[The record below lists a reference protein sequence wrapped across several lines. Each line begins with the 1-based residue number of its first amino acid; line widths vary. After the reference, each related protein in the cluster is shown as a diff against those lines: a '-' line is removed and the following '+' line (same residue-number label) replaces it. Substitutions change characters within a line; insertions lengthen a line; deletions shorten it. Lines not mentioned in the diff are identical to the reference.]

1 MAKENLNET
10 FSKLVSAANKAIK
23 DVIETVGDAVEESPA
38 VAKQSWE
45 DLAARG
51 QRIASKWADGKPEK
65 DGSGPIETLRSN
77 IESQLES
84 MPRRARERTFQTLS
98 HLAGVVDD
106 LTNLGHY
113 HDAAPD
119 HGATLAGHGLRP
131 VYGPMSIRRAAGT
144 SRATESPIGSYRRLV
159 RQRRYDEL

>member
-23 DVIETVGDAVEESPA
+23 DVIETVGDAVEESP
-38 VAKQSWE
+38 VVKKQSWE
-45 DLAARG
+45 ELAARG
-51 QRIASKWADGKPEK
+51 QRIATKWADGKGEK
-65 DGSGPIETLRSN
+65 DTSGPIETLRSN

-98 HLAGVVDD
+98 NLAGVVDD

-113 HDAAPD
+113 RDPAPE
-119 HGATLAGHGLRP
+119 HGATLSGHGLRP
-131 VYGPMSIRRAAGT
+131 VHGPMSIRRAAGT
-144 SRATESPIGSYRRLV
+144 SGSAESPFGSYRRVV
-159 RQRRYDEL
+159 RERRYNEL